1 MISRSLSGLINK
13 IRPLA
18 CHFRPQIIR
27 YSTRY
32 IMNQHIDNKINL
44 NENES
49 KLRSL
54 LLKFCNHYNESAPR
68 ENKLEIRITGG
79 WVRDKLLGKESHDL
93 DIALNNLSGEE
104 FADQLLKYLEKNE
117 PQYVFK
123 RNTIKSN
130 PEKSKH
136 LETCTARVM
145 GFDIDFVNLRS
156 ENYSEDSRVP
166 QIKCGTAEED
176 AFRRDATLN
185 ALFYNINRDMVED
198 FTRRG
203 LDDLRNG
210 ILRTPLDPLQTF
222 LDDPLRV
229 LRLIRFASRFNF
241 KIDDLTFDA
250 MKKSEIRTALIHKI
264 SRERVGDEFAKTLTS
279 DHVEYGLNLI
289 ALANLVSC
297 IFNSGPFA
305 QNIEKSNDPRV
316 SKEIESVSNTL
327 NRWVEECVQ
336 LQPFF
341 MEKLQAEKGPL
352 FELQNTVF
360 LDKQQ
365 KKLFWLAVTLAPFA
379 SLAVK
384 TSPKKSGTSY
394 VSEIILKEGLRY
406 GKNEFDI
413 VSNLVKERELSK
425 NDLVSFLHDTSLIQR
440 SQLGLY
446 LRKFPRYS
454 ELNIFFNC
462 FIETLTAI
470 KGEFNEVNEEAL
482 ATMSSRINE
491 IIISVLKS
499 YGYLVETIIQKDLM
513 NAHEIKPLIDGKTL
527 VKSLGMKPGPWISK
541 ATQEIIVWQLDNPEG
556 TPEECLTFI
565 KESLP
570 KFTDV

>member
-1 MISRSLSGLINK
+1 MISRSLNGLINK

-18 CHFRPQIIR
+18 CHFRSQIIR

-32 IMNQHIDNKINL
+32 IMSQHIDNKIKL

-68 ENKLEIRITGG
+68 EEKLEIRITGG

-104 FADQLLKYLEKNE
+104 FADQLSKYLEKNE

-156 ENYSEDSRVP
+156 ENYSEHSRVP
-166 QIKCGTAEED
+166 QIECGTAEED

-198 FTRRG
+198 FTRKG
-203 LDDLRNG
+203 LDDLRSG

-241 KIDDLTFDA
+241 KIDDLTFEA
-250 MKKSEIRTALIHKI
+250 MKKPEIRTALIHKI

-305 QNIEKSNDPRV
+305 QNIEKSNDPQV
-316 SKEIESVSNTL
+316 VKEIESVSDTL
-327 NRWVEECVQ
+327 NRWVEECVH
-336 LQPFF
+336 LQPLF
-341 MEKLQAEKGPL
+341 MDKLQAEKGPL
-352 FELQNTVF
+352 LELQNTVF
-360 LDKQQ
+360 LDKQLQ
-365 KKLFWLAVTLAPFA
+365 KLFWLAVTLAPFA

-384 TSPKKSGTSY
+384 TSPKKAGTSY

-406 GKNEFDI
+406 GKNEFDV

-425 NDLVSFLHDTSLIQR
+425 IDLASFLHDTSLIQR

-454 ELNIFFNC
+454 ELDILFNC

-470 KGEFNEVNEEAL
+470 KGEFNEVNEAVIASL
-482 ATMSSRINE
+482 ASRISD
-491 IIISVLKS
+491 IIVSVLKS
-499 YGYLVETIIQKDLM
+499 YGSLVKTIIEKDLM

-556 TPEECLTFI
+556 TPEECLTFV

-570 KFTDV
+570 KITDV

>member
-1 MISRSLSGLINK
+1 MISRRLSGLINR
-13 IRPLA
+13 ITPLA
-18 CHFRPQIIR
+18 CHFRSHIIR

-32 IMNQHIDNKINL
+32 IMNHHVDTKINL
-44 NENES
+44 NDNES
-49 KLRSL
+49 KLRGL
-54 LLKFCNHYNESAPR
+54 LLKFCNYYNESAPR
-68 ENKLEIRITGG
+68 EEKLEIRITGG

-156 ENYSEDSRVP
+156 ENYSENSRVP
-166 QIKCGTAEED
+166 QIECGTAEED

-198 FTRRG
+198 FTRKG

-241 KIDDLTFDA
+241 KIDDLTFEA
-250 MKKSEIRTALIHKI
+250 MKKPEIRTALIHKI
-264 SRERVGDEFAKTLTS
+264 SRERVGDEFSKILTS

-289 ALANLVSC
+289 AQANLVGC

-305 QNIEKSNDPRV
+305 QNVEKSNNPQVVEEIEAV
-316 SKEIESVSNTL
+316 SKTL
-327 NRWVEECVQ
+327 NGWVEKCIQV
-336 LQPFF
+336 QPFF
-341 MEKLQAEKGPL
+341 NEKLKAEKGLL
-352 FELQNTVF
+352 FELQNLVF

-365 KKLFWLAVTLAPFA
+365 QKLFWLAVTLSPFA

-384 TSPKKSGTSY
+384 TSPKKAGTSY

-406 GKNEFDI
+406 GKNEFDV
-413 VSNLVKERELSK
+413 VSTLVKERELSE
-425 NDLVSFLHDTSLIQR
+425 NVLRSFLHDTSLIQR

-462 FIETLTAI
+462 FIDTLAAI
-470 KGEFNEVNEEAL
+470 KGESNGTDKSPSVILSPRIHEIVGSISNSY
-482 ATMSSRINE
+482 SS
-491 IIISVLKS
+491 
-499 YGYLVETIIQKDLM
+499 LVKTIIEKNLM

-527 VKSLGMKPGPWISK
+527 VNSTGIKPGPWISK
-541 ATQEIIVWQLDNPEG
+541 ATQQVIVWQLDNPEG

-570 KFTDV
+570 KFTDI